1 MLSIL
6 YHAISDI
13 TIERLQILLEKSMKN
28 FSDKLHIKH
37 DSVLQ
42 QEG

>member
-1 MLSIL
+1 MIPKHCRQSTYIP
-6 YHAISDI
+6 S
-13 TIERLQILLEKSMKN
+13 ERLKALLEKSMQI